1 ANLHLQTTSLNIK
14 RIKRIPVRFKFRG
27 ETMKTTAGLLLL
39 FAFIFPAVAQPQQT
53 ERQQFIRV
61 EAPTIALKNVR
72 VIDGTGA
79 AAVEDQTIVIVDGK
93 IQSVGPSSSA
103 SVPANAQVLD
113 LKGYTVAPGLVGMH
127 DHMFFPMGGTPP
139 MYSN

>member
-1 ANLHLQTTSLNIK
+1 
-14 RIKRIPVRFKFRG
+14 
-27 ETMKTTAGLLLL
+27 MKPAAALLLL
-39 FAFIFPAVAQPQQT
+39 LASLLSVSAQQQS

-61 EAPTIALKNVR
+61 EAPAIALKNVR

-103 SVPANAQVLD
+103 SIPANAQVLD

-127 DHMFFPMGGTPP
+127 DHMPTGLRCEWQHSLVALRLNTE
-139 MYSN
+139 Y